1 MKKLTTLLVA
11 IGVLFL
17 LIQFIT
23 FILVQ
28 TKGTWA
34 GF

>member
-1 MKKLTTLLVA
+1 MKNLTKLVFA
-11 IGVLFL
+11 IGLLFL

-28 TKGTWA
+28 TKGIWA